1 VVLKRLSDAE
11 AAGDRILAVIRG
23 SAVNH
28 GGAASGLTVPNGQ
41 AQEALLVAA
50 LRDARVSP
58 HEVDL
63 IETHGTGTSLGDP
76 IEVKAIGRVFS
87 GAGRARPLVLGAVK
101 SNFGHLEAA
110 AGIIGLI
117 KVVQCL
123 RHEAIPANLHLRT
136 PNPLIAW
143 DELAVELP
151 RQNLAWRRGARARV
165 AGVSSFGIS
174 GTNAHVI
181 VGEAPVRERVA
192 AGCERGAHLLMLSA
206 RTPVAL
212 AALCSRM
219 AERVAGAGAELGD
232 VCFTANAGRTRFA
245 HGVAVVGAS
254 AAGMAGLLEA
264 AGRGETPA
272 GVQRGAGREDAPK
285 IAFLFTGQGAQ
296 HAGMGRDLYAG
307 SAVFRAAIDRCAGV
321 LEGKLG
327 RPLTGLLFDGT
338 AEDLAQTGNTQPALF
353 ALEWGLAE
361 LWRSWGIEPAA
372 VLGHSVGEYVA
383 ACVAGVLDVEDALR
397 LVAARGRLMQSL
409 PSDGAMLVVQ
419 AAEAQVAALV
429 ERHRDEVSI
438 AAVNGPAS
446 VVVSGRRGAVSAI
459 GAALTAQGVVT
470 QPLAVSHAFHSPLM
484 APMLEA
490 FRAEAERVAFR
501 APVLPLVSNV
511 TGQAMADAPSA
522 AYWVEHVSAAVR
534 FADGLA
540 TLAGALGCT
549 RLMELGTAPGAARP
563 GARRAAGPCGSAVAP
578 AEPPGVGADAG
589 EPRRA
594 GPCGQPGR
602 LAPLRR
608 SLPPP
613 QDRAPHLSLPETEI
627 LARHA
632 ARGRHCR

>member
-1 VVLKRLSDAE
+1 MVLKRLSDAE

-87 GAGRARPLVLGAVK
+87 GAGRERPLVLGAVK

-192 AGCERGAHLLMLSA
+192 AVCERGAHLLMLSA
-206 RTPVAL
+206 RTPAAL

-219 AERVAGAGAELGD
+219 AERVAEAGAELGD

-272 GVQRGAGREDAPK
+272 GVQRGAGRGEGAPK

-429 ERHRDEVSI
+429 DRHRDEVSI
-438 AAVNGPAS
+438 AAVNGPAQRRG
-446 VVVSGRRGAVSAI
+446 VGRRGAVSAS
-459 GAALTAQGVVT
+459 G
-470 QPLAVSHAFHSPLM
+470 
-484 APMLEA
+484 
-490 FRAEAERVAFR
+490 
-501 APVLPLVSNV
+501 
-511 TGQAMADAPSA
+511 
-522 AYWVEHVSAAVR
+522 
-534 FADGLA
+534 
-540 TLAGALGCT
+540 
-549 RLMELGTAPGAARP
+549 
-563 GARRAAGPCGSAVAP
+563 RR
-578 AEPPGVGADAG
+578 
-589 EPRRA
+589 
-594 GPCGQPGR
+594 
-602 LAPLRR
+602 
-608 SLPPP
+608 
-613 QDRAPHLSLPETEI
+613 
-627 LARHA
+627 
-632 ARGRHCR
+632 